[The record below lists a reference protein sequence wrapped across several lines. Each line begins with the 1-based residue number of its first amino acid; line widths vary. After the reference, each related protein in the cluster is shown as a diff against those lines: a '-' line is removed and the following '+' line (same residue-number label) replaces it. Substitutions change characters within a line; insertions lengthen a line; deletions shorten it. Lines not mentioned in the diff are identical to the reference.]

1 VADAAGGFEEGAVS
15 SNPVLGQDPWR
26 QNAAAS
32 PYQGQYSQPQWQ
44 GGQVGGHQQAPPTY
58 GAPVAAATDRMTIDD
73 VVMKTL
79 TLLGVVLVSGA
90 AAWTLLPAPVAGL
103 ALFGALG
110 VGLIL
115 GLVIAFK
122 QVTNPAVILTYA
134 VAEGVLLGLVS
145 KVYESLYSGIV
156 LQAVVATFSV
166 FAGMAALY
174 KFKVIR
180 ATPKFTRW
188 LSGAVLG
195 LFGLMIVNFGLSLFG
210 VNGGAGL
217 GLRAGVTGE
226 VNTLA
231 IVFSLVC
238 IGVAALTFIQDFAVV
253 EEGVARG
260 VERRYGW
267 YASFGILVGLI
278 WLYLEILRL
287 LSYLRR

>member
-1 VADAAGGFEEGAVS
+1 VS
-15 SNPVLGQDPWR
+15 NNPVLGQDPWR
-26 QNAAAS
+26 RNAVAS
-32 PYQGQYSQPQWQ
+32 PYQGQYSPAQWQ
-44 GGQVGGHQQAPPTY
+44 GGQFGQHPQAPESY
-58 GAPVAAATDRMTIDD
+58 GAPVAAATDRMTVDD

-79 TLLGVVLVSGA
+79 TLLGVVLVTGA
-90 AAWTLLPAPVAGL
+90 AAWALLPAPVAGL

-110 VGLIL
+110 VGLVL
-115 GLVIAFK
+115 GLVISFK

-134 VAEGVLLGLVS
+134 AAEGVLLGLVS

-156 LQAVVATFSV
+156 LQAVVATFCV

-174 KFKVIR
+174 RFRVIR

-188 LSGAVLG
+188 LTGAVLG
-195 LFGLMIVNFGLSLFG
+195 LLGLMIVNWVLALVG
-210 VNGGAGL
+210 VNGGTGL
-217 GLRAGVTGE
+217 GLRAAATGQ

-231 IVFSLVC
+231 IVFSLIC
-238 IGVAALTFIQDFAVV
+238 IGVAALTFVQDFAVV

-260 VERRYGW
+260 VERRFGW
-267 YASFGILVGLI
+267 YASFGILVGLV